1 MEFIEIVKS
10 HKRILDLEG
19 RSGRGEPIP
28 PESVANT
35 GWLWKS
41 VEIIEIHII
50 ISDSIEIYTYD
61 ISSAD
66 NKYSSK
72 NIEDA
77 KTILKQFLIS

>member
-1 MEFIEIVKS
+1 MRNTNLDKIVQLEKLIQSYGHEFQSIGNEIKIYLLS
-10 HKRILDLEG
+10 D
-19 RSGRGEPIP
+19 S
-28 PESVANT
+28 
-35 GWLWKS
+35 
-41 VEIIEIHII
+41 EIHII
-50 ISDSIEIYTYD
+50 VSSSIEIYTYD

>member
-1 MEFIEIVKS
+1 MRNTNLDNIVQLENLIQSYGHEFQSIGNEIKIYLLNDS
-10 HKRILDLEG
+10 
-19 RSGRGEPIP
+19 
-28 PESVANT
+28 
-35 GWLWKS
+35 
-41 VEIIEIHII
+41 EIHII

-77 KTILKQFLIS
+77 KAILKQFLIS

>member
-1 MEFIEIVKS
+1 MRNTNLDNIVQLENLIQSYGHEFQSIGNEIKIYLLNDS
-10 HKRILDLEG
+10 
-19 RSGRGEPIP
+19 
-28 PESVANT
+28 
-35 GWLWKS
+35 
-41 VEIIEIHII
+41 EIHII

>member
-1 MEFIEIVKS
+1 MRNTNLDNIVQLENLIQSCGHEFQSIGNEIKIYLLNDS
-10 HKRILDLEG
+10 
-19 RSGRGEPIP
+19 
-28 PESVANT
+28 
-35 GWLWKS
+35 
-41 VEIIEIHII
+41 EIHII

>member
-1 MEFIEIVKS
+1 MRNTNLDNIVQLENLIQSYGHEFQSIGNEIKIYLLNDS
-10 HKRILDLEG
+10 
-19 RSGRGEPIP
+19 
-28 PESVANT
+28 
-35 GWLWKS
+35 
-41 VEIIEIHII
+41 EIHII
-50 ISDSIEIYTYD
+50 ISDSIEMYTYD

>member
-1 MEFIEIVKS
+1 MRNTNLDKIVQLENLIQSYGHEFQSIGNEIK
-10 HKRILDLEG
+10 IYLLNDG
-19 RSGRGEPIP
+19 
-28 PESVANT
+28 
-35 GWLWKS
+35 
-41 VEIIEIHII
+41 EIHII
-50 ISDSIEIYTYD
+50 VSDSIEIYTYD